1 MEQELEPDPKTVAL
15 SHCMLGCH
23 AVVVEQRQIPVKAC
37 SFFVKYENVKTYV
50 FYLQLKDHG
59 QLGILGVRA
68 LPPVAQGHKVGPE
81 ATLVECLVLEALQI
95 HRVVRVRLLN
105 CNIYSK
111 SQTHCFSFS

>member
-1 MEQELEPDPKTVAL
+1 MEQELEPDPKMVAL

-23 AVVVEQRQIPVKAC
+23 AVVVDQRQIRVKAC

-81 ATLVECLVLEALQI
+81 ATLVEFLVLEALQI
-95 HRVVRVRLLN
+95 HRVVRVRFQN
-105 CNIYSK
+105 C
-111 SQTHCFSFS
+111 